1 MLGRTMRIAGLFLL
15 LLPVLAQAET
25 RLESLVWEDG
35 VLILGFD
42 GPYESRSMVLD
53 DPHRIVMD
61 FPEVHSDLQRHV
73 YTGSGE
79 LESIRVGQNE
89 PDETG
94 GLRVRV
100 VMDLASS
107 HNFLSEQAGNYL
119 RVVLSPGSGEDLGV
133 QVVSGAQSAPVIA
146 AEAAPEAVPVTEPA
160 PVVMA
165 STEADEEPYELPMFA
180 ESSRLPAP
188 PPASAPE
195 LMPAGLGAINPLAAP
210 PAAETPVQAAELP
223 APDLSREDPA
233 PIGWEDSVNAEFS
246 RLFAGSAEASAGSPA
261 MLPTAGP
268 LDDLAM
274 AATSVELEVDEA
286 DPVSAPEFDQLEPV
300 LEPAVDSPVALDEPV
315 GEPISV
321 ARVEWAEPEPAAV
334 PETVATESE
343 AVFFGDPFEVVEDA
357 PAEPVFTTADATPVA
372 PVKMEDEQRAI
383 VKVEARLPE
392 PEASSESTRA
402 TPVGKPVILGAAMG
416 AASDWEVSV
425 SAAPAAVP
433 SAEATMVEQVEYV
446 EAAPIAAE
454 PVVETSPAPVVTFTR
469 RENEPE
475 VNAIPDRAIMQV
487 ASAELPRKSAQVEEK
502 PDREAAMRLAMMAG
516 HNRVK
521 PDEANISLEMR
532 GAEFG
537 TLLRAFSEF
546 AGINIIAGREVKG
559 KVSVNLKEVPWRE
572 ALSAVCI
579 AHGYSVKE
587 EHGLLRVA
595 PLSSLIKEE
604 MELLTAQKKRR
615 EYRPLHTEVVKLS
628 YAVAGEIVTPLS
640 RMLGERGKMD
650 VDSRTNS
657 LLITDLPEAV
667 EQMVALAKTLDHQI
681 PQVEITARIVDVDY
695 AASRELGIKWEALNL
710 VNSSAGLVGSGGI
723 DGTFPAPVG
732 EFKMAKVHDW
742 GEINVTLQAMEK
754 ENKANIISNPRVM
767 TMDNREASIL
777 VGKKIPLIVA
787 DEAGNAVTQL
797 TTIGIK
803 LVVTPHINPDGR
815 IVMDV
820 LTEVSDLASEATV
833 QGGVIITTSE
843 SKTNVMVD
851 DNETAVIAGLLKAS
865 DSKLDTEVPLLGK
878 IPFLGKLF
886 GYNNKSESKREL
898 VIFITPRVISTG
910 GGTTASELSELG
922 YTIPT
927 DG

>member
-1 MLGRTMRIAGLFLL
+1 MLGRTMRIAGLLLL
-15 LLPVLAQAET
+15 LLPLLAQAET

-42 GPYESRSMVLD
+42 GPYESRSMVMANPD
-53 DPHRIVMD
+53 RIVMD
-61 FPEVHSDLQRHV
+61 FPEVQSVLQRHV
-73 YTGSGE
+73 YGGSGA
-79 LESIRVGQNE
+79 LEGIRIGQNAANE
-89 PDETG
+89 AG

-100 VMDLASS
+100 VMDLNASQ
-107 HNFLSEQAGNYL
+107 NFLSEQAGNYL

-133 QVVSGAQSAPVIA
+133 QAAAGAHSPSVSEAPPTMA
-146 AEAAPEAVPVTEPA
+146 DASPVPVKIDGGA
-160 PVVMA
+160 KPVSPDM
-165 STEADEEPYELPMFA
+165 EEDPYELPMFA
-180 ESSRLPAP
+180 ESTSLPEP
-188 PPASAPE
+188 PPEVEEADE
-195 LMPAGLGAINPLAAP
+195 LPKAAAP
-210 PAAETPVQAAELP
+210 IPGRIQAGMGTPNPFAELP
-223 APDLSREDPA
+223 DDDAPVKTTELDAPDLNREDPA
-233 PIGWEDSVNAEFS
+233 PVGWEDSVSAEFN
-246 RLFAGSAEASAGSPA
+246 RLFEGQ
-261 MLPTAGP
+261 
-268 LDDLAM
+268 
-274 AATSVELEVDEA
+274 VESSG
-286 DPVSAPEFDQLEPV
+286 PVSAISQDDVAIESETDTVEEVAEEAQVVFYGDPFELVDDDM
-300 LEPAVDSPVALDEPV
+300 PAS
-315 GEPISV
+315 
-321 ARVEWAEPEPAAV
+321 PEPAAD
-334 PETVATESE
+334 VAEP
-343 AVFFGDPFEVVEDA
+343 AVVEITDEST
-357 PAEPVFTTADATPVA
+357 EPVV
-372 PVKMEDEQRAI
+372 R
-383 VKVEARLPE
+383 VEAKL
-392 PEASSESTRA
+392 PEASENPTETKA
-402 TPVGKPVILGAAMG
+402 TPIGMPVVLGADMG
-416 AASDWEVSV
+416 ASSDWEVEV
-425 SAAPAAVP
+425 SAAPVVVQEEPEAAAV
-433 SAEATMVEQVEYV
+433 TV
-446 EAAPIAAE
+446 
-454 PVVETSPAPVVTFTR
+454 PVVKFTR
-469 RENEPE
+469 PQATEN
-475 VNAIPDRAIMQV
+475 VDANRGRALMQV
-487 ASAELPRKSAQVEEK
+487 ASAETPRTQARTAAPADE
-502 PDREAAMRLAMMAG
+502 EAAMRKAMMAG

-546 AGINIIAGREVKG
+546 AGINIVAGRDVKG

-572 ALSAVCI
+572 ALSAVCS

-595 PLSSLIKEE
+595 PLSSLLKEE
-604 MELLTAQKKRR
+604 MELLTAHKKRS
-615 EYRPLHTEVVKLS
+615 EYRSLRTEVVKLS
-628 YAVAGEIVTPLS
+628 YAVAGELVAPLS

-650 VDSRTNS
+650 IDSRTNS

-667 EQMVALAKTLDHQI
+667 AHMVALAKALDHQI

-695 AASRELGIKWEALNL
+695 AASRDMGIKWEALNL
-710 VNSSAGLVGSGGI
+710 VNSSAGMVGSGGV
-723 DGTFPAPVG
+723 DGTFPSPVG

-851 DNETAVIAGLLKAS
+851 NGETAVIAGLLKAS
-865 DSKLDTEVPLLGK
+865 DSTLDSEVPFFGK
-878 IPFLGKLF
+878 IPILGKLF

-898 VIFITPRVISTG
+898 VIFITPRVITPGSE
-910 GGTTASELSELG
+910 TTADDLTELG
-922 YTIPT
+922 YTIPL